1 MNPTPQIQG
10 WCPGAWQPM
19 ASGDGLVVRVRP
31 PLGRLTLHQALRLS
45 RLAQVHGAGTLEL
58 SSRANV
64 QLRGVPPERHAAL
77 LRSLAACG
85 LLDADARS
93 ERLRNVVVDPLH
105 RPGDG
110 VQALALA
117 LHQALARSPELDA
130 LPAKFG
136 WSIDGGYS
144 TWLHGVSA
152 DIRLLRA
159 PGLGTTAWRVQPDGL
174 RWALAANNQQDAVA
188 AGLALARWFAQR
200 CLRQKAVGQRAG
212 RMAACAKELESAL
225 HHPADEN
232 STATATA
239 TATSTSTSM
248 AWLADLPAGVAW
260 VPADG
265 VVTAQAPEHIRG
277 DDALPG
283 WVPGVGTLVAAPLGR
298 VPAQAW
304 ADMVGAARRSGV
316 TGLRI
321 TPWRMVLL
329 ESGSG
334 IAGSV
339 RQGCEAAAGLA
350 SSPHW
355 ITHPDDPR
363 LRVSACTGAPG
374 CPQAH
379 APTQALALACAPH
392 VPPGAH
398 LHVSGCAKGCA
409 RQAPATVALRAEATE
424 RGPIWAVIRQGTAS
438 QVTDE
443 RMKEAILQ
451 DNPGLLFA
459 KNSCSTATKP
469 RAPRSTGSPLPP
481 SGAKPS

>member
-31 PLGRLTLHQALRLS
+31 QLGRLTLHQALRLS
-45 RLAQVHGAGTLEL
+45 RLALVHGAGTLEL

-117 LHQALARSPELDA
+117 LHQALARSPDLDA

-136 WSIDGGYS
+136 WAVDGGYS
-144 TWLHGVSA
+144 TWLRGVSA
-152 DIRLLRA
+152 DIRLVRA
-159 PGLGTTAWRVQPDGL
+159 PGRGANAWHVRPDGL
-174 RWALAANNQQDAVA
+174 RWRLTAESPQDAVA

-200 CLRQKAVGQRAG
+200 CVRQKSLGQRPG
-212 RMAACAKELESAL
+212 RMAACAEELERAL
-225 HHPADEN
+225 HYPADEN
-232 STATATA
+232 STATF
-239 TATSTSTSM
+239 TSTLV
-248 AWLADLPAGVAW
+248 AWLAGLPAGVAW

-265 VVTAQAPEHIRG
+265 VVSAQASEPPLEG
-277 DDALPG
+277 DALPCQ
-283 WVPGVGTLVAAPLGR
+283 VPGVGTLVAAPLGR

-304 ADMVGAARRSGV
+304 ADMVCAARRRGV
-316 TGLRI
+316 TGLRV

-329 ESGSG
+329 ECGSG
-334 IAGSV
+334 IAGSGM
-339 RQGCEAAAGLA
+339 QGLEDAAGLA
-350 SSPHW
+350 SSSHW

-409 RQAPATVALRAEATE
+409 RQAPATVTLRAEATE

-443 RMKEAILQ
+443 RIEDPILQ

-481 SGAKPS
+481 FGAKPS

>member
-117 LHQALARSPELDA
+117 LHQALARSPDLDA

-136 WSIDGGYS
+136 WAIDGGYS

-159 PGLGTTAWRVQPDGL
+159 PGPGTTAWRVQPDGL
-174 RWALAANNQQDAVA
+174 RWALTANNQQDAVA

-200 CLRQKAVGQRAG
+200 CVHQKTLGQRPG
-212 RMAACAKELESAL
+212 RMAAGVKELESAL
-225 HHPADEN
+225 HHPTDEN
-232 STATATA
+232 STAT
-239 TATSTSTSM
+239 STSV

-260 VPADG
+260 VPADA
-265 VVTAQAPEHIRG
+265 VVSAQAPEHIRG
-277 DDALPG
+277 DDALPS

-298 VPAQAW
+298 VPARAW
-304 ADMVGAARRSGV
+304 ADMVRAARRSGA

-329 ESGSG
+329 ECVADS
-334 IAGSV
+334 AGGTPDAPD
-339 RQGCEAAAGLA
+339 QA
-350 SSPHW
+350 SSLAPGPHW

-379 APTQALALACAPH
+379 APTLALALACAPH

-409 RQAPATVALRAEATE
+409 RQAPATVTLRAEATE

-438 QVTDE
+438 QVNGE
-443 RMKEAILQ
+443 RMEEAILQ

>member
-1 MNPTPQIQG
+1 
-10 WCPGAWQPM
+10 M

-31 PLGRLTLHQALRLS
+31 PLGWLTLHQALRLS

-117 LHQALARSPELDA
+117 LHQALAQSPELDA

-159 PGLGTTAWRVQPDGL
+159 PGPGTTAWCVQPDGL

-200 CLRQKAVGQRAG
+200 CVRQKALGQRPG

-232 STATATA
+232 STATS
-239 TATSTSTSM
+239 STSLEWLTS
-248 AWLADLPAGVAW
+248 LPAGVAW

-265 VVTAQAPEHIRG
+265 VVSAQASEPPLEG
-277 DDALPG
+277 DALPCL
-283 WVPGVGTLVAAPLGR
+283 VPGVGTLVAALLGR

-304 ADMVGAARRSGV
+304 AEMVCAARRSGV

-329 ESGSG
+329 ESGSDAVG
-334 IAGSV
+334 GGRQDVMPRRASHPARTGS
-339 RQGCEAAAGLA
+339 
-350 SSPHW
+350 
-355 ITHPDDPR
+355 
-363 LRVSACTGAPG
+363 
-374 CPQAH
+374 
-379 APTQALALACAPH
+379 PTPTTRACA
-392 VPPGAH
+392 
-398 LHVSGCAKGCA
+398 
-409 RQAPATVALRAEATE
+409 
-424 RGPIWAVIRQGTAS
+424 
-438 QVTDE
+438 
-443 RMKEAILQ
+443 
-451 DNPGLLFA
+451 F
-459 KNSCSTATKP
+459 P
-469 RAPRSTGSPLPP
+469 RAPAPRAARRPTPP
-481 SGAKPS
+481 PRPWR

>member
-1 MNPTPQIQG
+1 MNPTPHIQG

-45 RLAQVHGAGTLEL
+45 RLAQVHGAGVLEL

-110 VQALALA
+110 VQALAQA
-117 LHQALARSPELDA
+117 LHQALAQAPDLDA

-136 WSIDGGYS
+136 WAIDGGRS
-144 TWLHGVSA
+144 PWLHGVSA

-159 PGLGTTAWRVQPDGL
+159 PDLGATAWRVQPDGL
-174 RWALAANNQQDAVA
+174 SRALAALNAQDAVA

-200 CLRQKAVGQRAG
+200 CDHLSASGQRPG
-212 RMAACAKELESAL
+212 RMAACAPELKNAL
-225 HHPADEN
+225 HR
-232 STATATA
+232 TA
-239 TATSTSTSM
+239 S
-248 AWLADLPAGVAW
+248 WLVGLPAGVKW
-260 VPADG
+260 VPAEG
-265 VVTAQAPEHIRG
+265 AVSAPASGHRLAG
-277 DDALPG
+277 DA
-283 WVPGVGTLVAAPLGR
+283 VPCEVSGVGTLVAAPLGR

-304 ADMVGAARRSGV
+304 ADMVRAARGGGA

-329 ESGSG
+329 ERGTEV
-334 IAGSV
+334 AGA
-339 RQGCEAAAGLA
+339 RHATDLA
-350 SSPHW
+350 PGPHW

-379 APTQALALACAPH
+379 APTQALALACAH
-392 VPPGAH
+392 QVPPGAH

-409 RQAPATVALRAEATE
+409 RQAPATVTLRAETTE
-424 RGPIWAVIRQGTAS
+424 RGPVWAVIRQGTAS
-438 QVTDE
+438 QVADE
-443 RMKEAILQ
+443 QLADAILQ

-459 KNSCSTATKP
+459 QN
-469 RAPRSTGSPLPP
+469 
-481 SGAKPS
+481 

>member
-1 MNPTPQIQG
+1 MNPTPHIQG

-31 PLGRLTLHQALRLS
+31 PLGWLTLHQALRLS

-117 LHQALARSPELDA
+117 LHQALAQSPELDA

-159 PGLGTTAWRVQPDGL
+159 PGPGTTAWCVQPDGL

-200 CLRQKAVGQRAG
+200 CVRQKALGQRPG

-232 STATATA
+232 STATS
-239 TATSTSTSM
+239 STSLEWLTS
-248 AWLADLPAGVAW
+248 LPAGVAW

-265 VVTAQAPEHIRG
+265 VVSAQASEPPLEG
-277 DDALPG
+277 DALPCL
-283 WVPGVGTLVAAPLGR
+283 VPGVGTLVAAPLGR

-304 ADMVGAARRSGV
+304 AEMVCAARRSGV

-329 ESGSG
+329 ESGSDAVG
-334 IAGSV
+334 GG
-339 RQGCEAAAGLA
+339 RQGCDAAAGLP

-379 APTQALALACAPH
+379 APTQALALTCAPH